1 MYFDLDEPI
10 SYAQDAD
17 NGDGYF
23 KDHVVT
29 LAPGEVQTFSFQ
41 MTVATP
47 DGPVTED
54 INDNGKPF
62 ELTAIADEEDN
73 STFAF
78 PGYSYVYDGP
88 NPNDEFVRV
97 NPKTGNRI

>member
-1 MYFDLDEPI
+1 
-10 SYAQDAD
+10 
-17 NGDGYF
+17 
-23 KDHVVT
+23 
-29 LAPGEVQTFSFQ
+29 

-88 NPNDEFVRV
+88 NPNGEFVRV

>member
-1 MYFDLDEPI
+1 
-10 SYAQDAD
+10 
-17 NGDGYF
+17 
-23 KDHVVT
+23 
-29 LAPGEVQTFSFQ
+29 

-47 DGPVTED
+47 DSPVTED

-88 NPNDEFVRV
+88 NPNGEFVRV

>member
-1 MYFDLDEPI
+1 
-10 SYAQDAD
+10 
-17 NGDGYF
+17 
-23 KDHVVT
+23 
-29 LAPGEVQTFSFQ
+29 
-41 MTVATP
+41 VATP

-88 NPNDEFVRV
+88 NPNGEFVPGQSENGQSHLILMCSRHDRPGWCTGISVRV
-97 NPKTGNRI
+97 